1 MAYSMNLNDVRRVAV
16 ADTNV
21 KRLVNTALMHAFTL
35 GHNNAAMNEQ
45 MALQNRL
52 ATAETR
58 LANLR
63 AQMRAKYSINNNAI
77 SADIRSFARNQP
89 RPSTP

>member
-1 MAYSMNLNDVRRVAV
+1 MNLNDVRRVAT

-35 GHNNAAMNEQ
+35 GNNNAAMNEQ

-52 ATAETR
+52 ASSEAR
-58 LANLR
+58 LAALR
-63 AQMRAKYSINNNAI
+63 AQLRAKYGINNSAI
-77 SADIRSFARNQP
+77 SADIRMFARNP
-89 RPSTP
+89 TRPPTP

>member
-1 MAYSMNLNDVRRVAV
+1 MNLNDVRRVAV

-35 GHNNAAMNEQ
+35 GNNNAAMNEQ

-63 AQMRAKYSINNNAI
+63 AQMRARYSINNSAI
-77 SADIRSFARNQP
+77 SADIRRFARNEP
-89 RPSTP
+89 RPPTP